1 MQTAPFEGL
10 NVTWGPKDS
19 IWILGYQLTAERN
32 ALSAPPHAIL
42 RQFDRQ
48 GNPIGAAVGGV
59 AGLLV
64 DLMKQKEFS
73 VPSQQT
79 P

>member
-1 MQTAPFEGL
+1 MGATENRVKGA
-10 NVTWGPKDS
+10 
-19 IWILGYQLTAERN
+19 A
-32 ALSAPPHAIL
+32 
-42 RQFDRQ
+42 
-48 GNPIGAAVGGV
+48 IGAAVGGV

-64 DLMKQKEFS
+64 NLMKQKEFS